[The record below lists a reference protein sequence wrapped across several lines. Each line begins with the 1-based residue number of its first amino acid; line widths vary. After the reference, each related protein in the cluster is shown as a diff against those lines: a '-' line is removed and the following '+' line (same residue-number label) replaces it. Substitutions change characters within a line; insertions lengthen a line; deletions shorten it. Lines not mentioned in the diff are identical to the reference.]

1 MVLYPINPFGKMER
15 RRMKETESKKETK
28 EELIPITYDFMF
40 KRVFGCEGNED
51 ILKDL
56 LESILNIQIQKISI
70 KNPEMVKDKKNGKS
84 GTLDIKVE
92 LEDKIIIDVEMQT
105 KNKYNMEE
113 RLTTYA
119 GKLISEQLQ
128 VGDNYKTL
136 KKSIVIFIQ

>member
-1 MVLYPINPFGKMER
+1 MVLCSINPFGKMER

-70 KNPEMVKDKKNGKS
+70 KNPEMVKDKK
-84 GTLDIKVE
+84 
-92 LEDKIIIDVEMQT
+92 
-105 KNKYNMEE
+105 MENPE
-113 RLTTYA
+113 HW
-119 GKLISEQLQ
+119 I
-128 VGDNYKTL
+128 
-136 KKSIVIFIQ
+136 